1 MSTSTIAILSVLVW
15 IAAAMLLWPP
25 FKKPRVHMI
34 DTLDLMRLQDARRT
48 RRTGRRTWAGW
59 VIMAVVLVSLLWSLL
74 GS

>member
-1 MSTSTIAILSVLVW
+1 MSTSTIAILSVLAG
-15 IAAAMLLWPP
+15 IAAVMLLWPP

-74 GS
+74 G